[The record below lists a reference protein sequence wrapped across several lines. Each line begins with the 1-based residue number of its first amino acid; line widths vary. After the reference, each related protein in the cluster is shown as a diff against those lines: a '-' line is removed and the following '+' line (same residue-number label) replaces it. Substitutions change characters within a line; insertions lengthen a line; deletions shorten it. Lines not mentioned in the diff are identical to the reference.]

1 MSAKFWADVFAKVW
15 MNIRTIGREH
25 VFANFGTNVV
35 VSFRICH
42 RANIFTNRCMEIGAD
57 IFRTARTNFR
67 AANFWMN
74 RNFGEW
80 IAAKN
85 I

>member
-1 MSAKFWADVFAKVW
+1 

-35 VSFRICH
+35 VSFGICH
-42 RANIFTNRCMEIGAD
+42 RANIFTKRWMEIGAD
-57 IFRTARTNFR
+57 IFSKTWMILRSTSFR
-67 AANFWMN
+67 AANFRTN
-74 RNFGEW
+74 RNFGEG
-80 IAAKN
+80 IAPEN

>member
-1 MSAKFWADVFAKVW
+1 
-15 MNIRTIGREH
+15 MNSRTIGREH

-35 VSFRICH
+35 VSFGICH
-42 RANIFTNRCMEIGAD
+42 RANIFTKRWMEIGTD
-57 IFRTARTNFR
+57 IFSKAWMIFRSTNF
-67 AANFWMN
+67 WTN
-74 RNFGEW
+74 RNFGEG